1 MAFTF
6 KKATKLEAKGRIA
19 LTGPSGAGK
28 TLTALKFARV
38 LAGPTG
44 RIAVIDTE
52 KGSASKYSDK
62 FDFDV
67 LELTSFAPLTY
78 VEAIHA
84 AEAEGYDVI
93 VVDSLTHAWSGKDGA
108 MEQVDK
114 IKARSRGGD
123 GNGFTAWK
131 DVTPMH
137 NALIDAMTGSTAH
150 VVATMRSKMEYVIEE
165 DSRGKK
171 VPRKVGMA
179 PEQRAGM
186 EYEFDLVGDMDQDHR
201 LVVSKSRCD
210 ELADAVVMKPGPETA
225 EAFKAWLSGAP
236 RPAPAS
242 NATSSGP
249 APIAEPPAAL
259 APLYA
264 ALPGVAD
271 PNAAAALWFQHRPA
285 IEAADEAAQKA
296 ARSAMVRRIVA
307 FGGGVGTPDAA
318 RKFLTRALTELDA
331 KASAA
336 EESPAAPAP
345 AQAAPAEPGAVDPAP
360 AAEPEVHTPAEA
372 PAVETSPETQ
382 PAQHPALGAFYAR
395 VEEIELPGESVAVW
409 MKYRAE
415 LAALPVSDREAA
427 WLALCTRTEA
437 AGRMKNAK
445 VWLKRAIAEEDARKG
460 FPGGSQTANQPDE
473 PANEGL
479 PADVLDALLADL
491 GMARD
496 ATVLA
501 QVWAAVAEKEW
512 HDATPAQRVRLENAR
527 TAREKALRTPP
538 QPPKGTRPRATP
550 APADASGSGAESAA
564 NDGAGA
570 TMSTADRWRA
580 HLAAKPR
587 AGKLCGAGG
596 VAASWVKHRDELT
609 EAGARAEC
617 LAITIDELAARGV
630 TEPGAWIDG
639 VREHLAAKAA

>member
-1 MAFTF
+1 MGFTF
-6 KKATKLEAKGRIA
+6 KKATKLESKGRIA
-19 LTGPSGAGK
+19 LTGPSGSGK

-78 VEAIHA
+78 VEAIKA

-114 IKARSRGGD
+114 IKARTRGGE

-225 EAFKAWLSGAP
+225 EVFKAWLSGAP
-236 RPAPAS
+236 RPAAPS
-242 NATSSGP
+242 NALSESAREAQENP
-249 APIAEPPAAL
+249 PVPEIPPAL
-259 APLYA
+259 AAFHA
-264 ALPGVAD
+264 ALPGLASPDAGTGICVTHRAVL
-271 PNAAAALWFQHRPA
+271 AAAAEPDR
-285 IEAADEAAQKA
+285 KA
-296 ARSAMVRRIVA
+296 AIGALARRLTK
-307 FGGGVGTPDAA
+307 FGGGVATIDAA
-318 RKFLTRALTELDA
+318 KGFIKRTLAEHDA
-331 KASAA
+331 RVQA
-336 EESPAAPAP
+336 EAR
-345 AQAAPAEPGAVDPAP
+345 AQAAASAPVAPPAVAIA
-360 AAEPEVHTPAEA
+360 PEVAPLAAEA
-372 PAVETSPETQ
+372 PAPVPAPEPVAAPFGEQLARCTTLDGVAGLWIAAGADI
-382 PAQHPALGAFYAR
+382 AQGSKADQA
-395 VEEIELPGESVAVW
+395 
-409 MKYRAE
+409 
-415 LAALPVSDREAA
+415 AA
-427 WLALCTRTEA
+427 WGAAVERLAIIQHCEPTKAVAMLLT
-437 AGRMKNAK
+437 
-445 VWLKRAIAEEDARKG
+445 KRIATLSGDKPDPNGPKG
-460 FPGGSQTANQPDE
+460 TPS
-473 PANEGL
+473 
-479 PADVLDALLADL
+479 
-491 GMARD
+491 RD
-496 ATVLA
+496 ATAPV
-501 QVWAAVAEKEW
+501 
-512 HDATPAQRVRLENAR
+512 DAHGHGEH
-527 TAREKALRTPP
+527 
-538 QPPKGTRPRATP
+538 
-550 APADASGSGAESAA
+550 A

-570 TMSTADRWRA
+570 TMSTAARWRA

-587 AGKLCGAGG
+587 TGRMQGAGA

-617 LAITIDELAARGV
+617 LAITIDELFARGV

-639 VREHLAAKAA
+639 VREHRVAKAA